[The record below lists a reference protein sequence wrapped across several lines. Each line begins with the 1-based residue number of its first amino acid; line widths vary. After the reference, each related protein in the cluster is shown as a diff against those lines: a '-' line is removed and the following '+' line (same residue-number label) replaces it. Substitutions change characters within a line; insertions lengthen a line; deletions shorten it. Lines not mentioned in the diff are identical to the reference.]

1 MKKAKILSLGLC
13 VALAF
18 TACGKKGSEAATDV
32 TLGKYKGVEV
42 SVLPVEVT
50 DEDMQTEIDYL
61 LKSNPNFIEITDRK
75 DVQDG
80 DVVNID
86 YVGSIDGEKFDGG
99 SAEDTLLT
107 IGSNTFIDDFE
118 EQLIGHTVGETV
130 DVNVTFPENYSSTD
144 LAGKDALFVVT
155 INKIGKEEAAELTD
169 EFVAA
174 NTSYKTVDEYKTSL
188 KESLL
193 EDAQSASDTQKE
205 IDLVTA
211 VIEASTFN
219 NLSQEE
225 IDQTVTDMNNYYE
238 SMATSA
244 GLDYSLFKLYYFG
257 MDEETFDTEIKKAAE
272 LQVKQKYI
280 LEAIAKEEGLTVS
293 DDEYTTFLADYAKT
307 YNYDSP
313 EKFEEAYGK
322 ENVSKT
328 ILLDKA
334 LAVIKDNAVEVEA
347 TDDEAATT
355 TPTAEPTAEP
365 TPTTAS

>member
-13 VALAF
+13 LALAF
-18 TACGKKGSEAATDV
+18 TACGKKGTGSNTDV

-61 LKSNPNFIEITDRK
+61 LKSNPEFIEITDRK

-99 SAEDTLLT
+99 SATDSLLT
-107 IGSNTFIDDFE
+107 IGSNSFIDDFE
-118 EQLIGHTVGETV
+118 DQLIGHTVGETV
-130 DVNVTFPENYSSTD
+130 DVNVTFPETYSNNPD

-155 INKIGKEEAAELTD
+155 INKIGKQENAELTD

-174 NTSYKTVDEYKTSL
+174 KTEYKTVEEYKTAL
-188 KESLL
+188 RESLL
-193 EDAQSASDTQKE
+193 EDAQNASDTQKE
-205 IDLVTA
+205 IDLITA
-211 VIEASTFN
+211 VIDESTFN

-225 IDQTVTDMNNYYE
+225 IDQTVTDMNSYYE
-238 SMATSA
+238 SMASSA
-244 GLDYSLFKLYYFG
+244 GIDYSLFKLYYFG

-272 LQVKQKYI
+272 LQVKQKYV
-280 LEAIAKEEGLTVS
+280 LEAIVKAEGLTVS
-293 DDEYTTFLADYAKT
+293 DEEYTTSLAEYAKA
-307 YNYDSP
+307 YNYESP

-347 TDDEAATT
+347 TEA
-355 TPTAEPTAEP
+355 TPTAEPTA
-365 TPTTAS
+365 TPAN

>member
-18 TACGKKGSEAATDV
+18 TACGKKGTEGNTDV

-50 DEDMQTEIDYL
+50 DEDMQSEIDYL
-61 LKSNPNFIEITDRK
+61 LQSNPQFIEITDRK

-86 YVGSIDGEKFDGG
+86 YVGSVDGKEFEGG
-99 SAEDTLLT
+99 SAKDSLLT
-107 IGSNTFIDDFE
+107 IGSNSFIDDFE
-118 EQLIGHTVGETV
+118 DQLIGHTVGETV
-130 DVNVTFPENYSSTD
+130 DVNVTFPESYSNNAD

-155 INKIGKEEAAELTD
+155 INKIGKQETPELTD

-188 KESLL
+188 KDSLL
-193 EDAQSASDTQKE
+193 EQAQNNSDTQKE

-219 NLSQEE
+219 NLSQDE
-225 IDQTVTDMNNYYE
+225 IDQTVTDMNSYYE

-244 GLDYSLFKLYYFG
+244 GIDYSLFKLYYFG
-257 MDEETFDTEIKKAAE
+257 MDEETFETEIKKAAE

-280 LEAIAKEEGLTVS
+280 LEAIVKEEGLTVS
-293 DDEYTTFLADYAKT
+293 DEEYTTALAEYAKS

-313 EKFEEAYGK
+313 EEFETAYGK
-322 ENVSKT
+322 DNVTST

-334 LAVIKDNAVEVEA
+334 LAVIKDNAVIVEA
-347 TDDEAATT
+347 TEAET
-355 TPTAEPTAEP
+355 TPTV
-365 TPTTAS
+365 TPAN

>member
-13 VALAF
+13 LALAF
-18 TACGKKGSEAATDV
+18 TACGKKGTESNTDV

-50 DEDMQTEIDYL
+50 DEDMQSEIDYL
-61 LKSNPNFIEITDRK
+61 LKSNPEFIEITDRK

-86 YVGSIDGEKFDGG
+86 YVGSVDGEKFDGG
-99 SAEDTLLT
+99 SATGYLLT
-107 IGSNTFIDDFE
+107 IGSNSFIDDFE
-118 EQLIGHTVGETV
+118 DQLIGHTVGETV
-130 DVNVTFPENYSSTD
+130 DVNVTFPETYSNNPD

-155 INKIGKEEAAELTD
+155 INKIGKQETPELTD

-174 NTSYKTVDEYKTSL
+174 KTEYKTVDEYKTAL

-193 EDAQSASDTQKE
+193 EDAQNASDTQKE

-211 VIEASTFN
+211 VIDASTFN

-225 IDQTVTDMNNYYE
+225 IDQTVTDMNSYYE

-244 GLDYSLFKLYYFG
+244 GIDYSLFKLYYFG

-272 LQVKQKYI
+272 LQVKQKYV
-280 LEAIAKEEGLTVS
+280 LEAIVKEEGLTVS
-293 DDEYTTFLADYAKT
+293 DEEYTTALADYAKA
-307 YNYDSP
+307 YNYESP

-322 ENVSKT
+322 DNVSKT

-347 TDDEAATT
+347 SEA
-355 TPTAEPTAEP
+355 TPTAEPTA
-365 TPTTAS
+365 TPAN

>member
-13 VALAF
+13 LALAF
-18 TACGKKGSEAATDV
+18 TACGKKGTEGNTDV

-61 LKSNPNFIEITDRK
+61 LKSKPEFIEITDRK
-75 DVQDG
+75 DVKDG

-99 SAEDTLLT
+99 SATDSLLT
-107 IGSNTFIDDFE
+107 IGSNSFIDDFE
-118 EQLIGHTVGETV
+118 DQLIGHTVGETV
-130 DVNVTFPENYSSTD
+130 DVNVTFPETYSNNPD

-155 INKIGKEEAAELTD
+155 INKIGKQETPELTD

-174 NTSYKTVDEYKTSL
+174 NTEYKTVDEYKTAL
-188 KESLL
+188 KDSLL
-193 EDAQSASDTQKE
+193 EDAQNASDTQKE

-225 IDQTVTDMNNYYE
+225 IDQTVTDMNSYYE

-244 GLDYSLFKLYYFG
+244 GIDYSLFKLYYFG

-280 LEAIAKEEGLTVS
+280 LEAIVKEEGLTVS
-293 DDEYTTFLADYAKT
+293 DEEYTTSLAEYAKA
-307 YNYDSP
+307 YNYESP
-313 EKFEEAYGK
+313 EEFETAYGK
-322 ENVSKT
+322 DNVSKT

-347 TDDEAATT
+347 TEA
-355 TPTAEPTAEP
+355 TPTAEPTA
-365 TPTTAS
+365 TPAN